1 MAIDLA
7 FVLSNLFFF
16 FSLLFLAAESCVQSH
31 EREDCKTAWKK
42 KKKKERREVE
52 ITENAFVCVCVYLR
66 VHTLAPE
73 PPASWLFFLSF
84 SFWTSQSLE
93 TKFQQTWTQ
102 PVSKRKLGNKL
113 PF

>member
-16 FSLLFLAAESCVQSH
+16 FSLFFWLQNLVFGAMRGRTGKL
-31 EREDCKTAWKK
+31 REKE
-42 KKKKERREVE
+42 KKERQKK
-52 ITENAFVCVCVYLR
+52 TACVCFNIR
-66 VHTLAPE
+66 A
-73 PPASWLFFLSF
+73 LSILVALSV

-93 TKFQQTWTQ
+93 TKFQQTWKQ
-102 PVSKRKLGNKL
+102 SVSKRKLGNKL